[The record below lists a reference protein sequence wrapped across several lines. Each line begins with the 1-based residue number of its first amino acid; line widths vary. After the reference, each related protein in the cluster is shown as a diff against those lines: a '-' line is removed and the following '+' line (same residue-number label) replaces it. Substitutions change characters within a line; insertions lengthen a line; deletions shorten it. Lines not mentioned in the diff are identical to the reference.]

1 MSPNSAT
8 NFVVSI
14 SKGLALSPA
23 ATLYYVY
30 IILGDPGA
38 VRRRRKL
45 SRTGKESPWDATLT
59 EPVPRLIWVLA
70 SDWAQ
75 KVIFDKHSNELRNW
89 FFLQGGEGVKR
100 ELGLALLWTGKMG
113 LLTGTGI

>member
-14 SKGLALSPA
+14 SKRLALSPA

-89 FFLQGGEGVKR
+89 IKETPTLLVT
-100 ELGLALLWTGKMG
+100 LAANGKSVFSILATMPVF
-113 LLTGTGI
+113 